1 MNGKNIPIQYGV
13 ITGVL
18 LIIYFLL
25 LSMVGLHTEPLFSL
39 LNGVITGAGIYLSIK
54 AYRNYK
60 QSKFKY
66 QKGFMAGMVTGF
78 VATIIFTFFFGI
90 YASNFDDNF
99 MKELITSFETNSETS
114 LGLLLFVV
122 AIMGIA
128 TTFVLTL
135 SFMQLFKESWNTKG
149 GSRHTYS
156 DGNHIGGAN
165 RKKAPTK
172 KAAKN

>member
-25 LSMVGLHTEPLFSL
+25 LSMVGLHTKPLFSL

-60 QSKFKY
+60 QRKFKY

-78 VATIIFTFFFGI
+78 IATVIFTFFFGI

-99 MKELITSFETNSETS
+99 MEQLITSFETNYDTS
-114 LGLLLFVV
+114 FGLLLFVV
-122 AIMGIA
+122 AIMGIV
-128 TTFVLTL
+128 TTFILTL
-135 SFMQLFKESWNTKG
+135 SFMQLFKESWNTKD

-156 DGNHIGGAN
+156 DGNHLGDAN
-165 RKKAPTK
+165 RKDTHNSNPAK
-172 KAAKN
+172 K